1 MRMPIQVR
9 CPSCGRT
16 YAFAAPPLGKSVRCS
31 GCTKQFRYSA
41 IARYQILAELGRGG
55 FGVVYRVFDP
65 KLEREAAVKVLHT
78 ELAQQDGSSQ
88 SLHRFRNEAKL
99 LAQIVHPNIVPL
111 YEADQH
117 EGKLYLVTALIRGRH
132 LDARLSSQG
141 LLDPRRAVSLTLPLL
156 EALHYVHATYHIC
169 HRDVK
174 PANIMVG
181 DGDSIFLMDFGLAVC
196 HDQDTSR
203 ITTNG
208 TTLGT
213 PAFMPPEQ
221 AEGEIAKIG
230 PHSDQYSAGI
240 VLYYLL
246 TGQVPFRKP
255 MPAILVE
262 ISQAAPPTLSSLRP
276 DLDPELDRIVLKALE
291 KDPRRRYPD
300 CRSFANALRDW
311 SQRFGSVAIAGRMP
325 SSVSGGRDLRDLLS
339 AATIVPG
346 SAAPTTAM
354 PAAGPRVTSK
364 LWAVAAGA
372 LLTATL
378 LAAGAYFLLRD
389 KGTSHAPTAP
399 TTHRKG
405 QRDVWEGE

>member
-1 MRMPIQVR
+1 M
-9 CPSCGRT
+9 
-16 YAFAAPPLGKSVRCS
+16 GKSVHCS
-31 GCTKQFRYSA
+31 NCDKRFRYSA
-41 IARYQILAELGRGG
+41 IARYQILEELGRGG

-65 KLEREAAVKVLHT
+65 KLEREAAVKVLHA
-78 ELAQQDGSSQ
+78 EVAQHDDANQA
-88 SLHRFRNEAKL
+88 LHRFRNEAKL

-117 EGKLYLVTALIRGRH
+117 KGRLYLVTALIRGRP
-132 LDARLSSQG
+132 LDTRLSPQG
-141 LLDPRRAVSLTLPLL
+141 ILDPRRAAALTVSLLD
-156 EALHYVHATYHIC
+156 ALHYVHATYHIC

-174 PANIMVG
+174 PANILVG
-181 DGDSIFLMDFGLAVC
+181 DGDSLFLMDFGLAVC

-255 MPAILVE
+255 MPAILTE
-262 ISQAAPPTLSSLRP
+262 IATVPAPRPTSLRP

-291 KDPRRRYPD
+291 KNTQARYPD
-300 CRSFANALRDW
+300 CRTFADALRDW
-311 SQRFGSVAIAGRMP
+311 SQHGGSVAVGGRAA
-325 SSVSGGRDLRDLLS
+325 SATGGRDLQNLLH
-339 AATIVPG
+339 AATIGAAGSLVPA
-346 SAAPTTAM
+346 AAPTT
-354 PAAGPRVTSK
+354 GPRAASK
-364 LWAVAAGA
+364 LWAVVAGA
-372 LLTATL
+372 LVTATL
-378 LAAGAYFLLRD
+378 LVAAGYFLLRD
-389 KGTSHAPTAP
+389 KGASHAPKAP

-405 QRDVWEGE
+405 QRDIWEGE